1 MQAFMSW
8 LSDSFAPAMQNFTK
22 RPWVAAISGAMQK
35 NIPFILAGSL
45 IFFYNVFRSY
55 FLFLPDLGKIASYS
69 FGMLGLITAFMI
81 ANQMMEKLYHFRYTL
96 IAGLTSICVYMMFI
110 KPEFTDGNMLVSFD
124 RFGPAGILLGI
135 VTGLFVSY
143 LFHLYTKLGF
153 LKESSL
159 PDFVVGWIHA
169 IIPILISIGCG
180 TLLVFTFDIDVFS
193 KLLSLFSPIAAFGQ
207 TLPGFILMALIP
219 AIAMSMG
226 ISVWTF
232 TGLQM
237 PIFML
242 GITTNIALVAA
253 GQPAT
258 HIVTY
263 ETLFTA
269 ALITMGG
276 TGATL
281 ALNLL
286 MLFSKSRELKTTGY
300 ICIGPSFFNIN
311 EPLVFGTPIVLNPLL
326 MLPMWIN
333 AITSPII
340 VWIFMRSDWLNIP
353 SKMIQVGQIPAPF
366 SSVIIT
372 EDWRAIICYLVLMA
386 VFLITWY
393 PFFKVYEK
401 KRIEEENASTSRQD

>member
-1 MQAFMSW
+1 MKAFMSW

-22 RPWVAAISGAMQK
+22 RPWVAAISGSMQK

-55 FLFLPDLGKIASYS
+55 LPFLPNLGRIAEYS

-81 ANQMMEKLYHFRYTL
+81 ANQMMEKLHHFRYTL

-110 KPEFTDGNMLVSFD
+110 KPEFSDGNMIVSFE

-143 LFHLYTKLGF
+143 LFHLYTKIGF
-153 LKESSL
+153 LKDSTL
-159 PDFVVGWIHA
+159 PDFVTGWIHA
-169 IIPILISIGCG
+169 IIPILLSIGIG
-180 TLLVFTFDIDVFS
+180 TLLVFTLEIDIFS
-193 KLLSLFSPIAAFGQ
+193 RLLYLFSPIAAFGQ

-219 AIAMSMG
+219 AIAFSMG

-242 GITTNIALVAA
+242 GISTNITLAAA
-253 GQPAT
+253 GQAPT
-258 HIVTY
+258 NIVTY
-263 ETLFTA
+263 ETMYTA

-286 MLFSKSRELKTTGY
+286 MLFSKSRDLKATGY

-340 VWIFMRSDWLNIP
+340 IWVFMRSDWLNIP
-353 SKMIQVGQIPAPF
+353 AKMIQVGQIPAPF
-366 SSVIIT
+366 SSVMIT

-386 VFLITWY
+386 VFLVTWY

-401 KRIEEENASTSRQD
+401 KRIEEENLNAA

>member
-1 MQAFMSW
+1 MS
-8 LSDSFAPAMQNFTK
+8 
-22 RPWVAAISGAMQK
+22 RP
-35 NIPFILAGSL
+35 
-45 IFFYNVFRSY
+45 FFYNVFRSY
-55 FLFLPDLGKIASYS
+55 FLFLPDLGKIANYS

-96 IAGLTSICVYMMFI
+96 IAGLTAICVYMMFI

-135 VTGLFVSY
+135 VTGMFVSY

-193 KLLSLFSPIAAFGQ
+193 KLLSFFSPIAAFGQ

-242 GITTNIALVAA
+242 GITANIALVAA
-253 GQPAT
+253 GHPPT
-258 HIVTY
+258 NIVTY

-286 MLFSKSRELKTTGY
+286 MLFSKSKELKTTGY

-372 EDWRAIICYLVLMA
+372 EDWRAIICYAVLMA

-401 KRIEEENASTSRQD
+401 KRIEEESANTSQQD

>member
-1 MQAFMSW
+1 M
-8 LSDSFAPAMQNFTK
+8 
-22 RPWVAAISGAMQK
+22 
-35 NIPFILAGSL
+35 
-45 IFFYNVFRSY
+45 
-55 FLFLPDLGKIASYS
+55 
-69 FGMLGLITAFMI
+69 
-81 ANQMMEKLYHFRYTL
+81 
-96 IAGLTSICVYMMFI
+96 
-110 KPEFTDGNMLVSFD
+110 
-124 RFGPAGILLGI
+124 
-135 VTGLFVSY
+135 
-143 LFHLYTKLGF
+143 
-153 LKESSL
+153 
-159 PDFVVGWIHA
+159 
-169 IIPILISIGCG
+169 
-180 TLLVFTFDIDVFS
+180 LVFTFDIDVFS

-242 GITTNIALVAA
+242 GITANIAQVAA
-253 GQPAT
+253 GQPPT
-258 HIVTY
+258 NIVTY

-311 EPLVFGTPIVLNPLL
+311 EPLVFGAPIVLNPLL

-353 SKMIQVGQIPAPF
+353 AKMIQVGQIPAPF

-372 EDWRAIICYLVLMA
+372 EDWRAIICYGVLMA

-401 KRIEEENASTSRQD
+401 KRIEEECANTSQQN

>member
-1 MQAFMSW
+1 MKAFMSW

-22 RPWVAAISGAMQK
+22 RPWVAAISGSMQK

-55 FLFLPDLGKIASYS
+55 LPFLPNLGRIAEYS

-81 ANQMMEKLYHFRYTL
+81 ANQMMEKLHHFRYTL

-110 KPEFTDGNMLVSFD
+110 KPEFSDGNMIVSFE

-143 LFHLYTKLGF
+143 LFHLYTKIGF
-153 LKESSL
+153 LKDSTL
-159 PDFVVGWIHA
+159 PDFVTGWIHA
-169 IIPILISIGCG
+169 IIPILLSIGVG
-180 TLLVFTFDIDVFS
+180 TLLVFTLEIDIFS
-193 KLLSLFSPIAAFGQ
+193 RLLYLFSPIAAFGQ

-219 AIAMSMG
+219 AIAFSMG

-242 GITTNIALVAA
+242 GISTNITLAAA
-253 GQPAT
+253 GQAPT
-258 HIVTY
+258 NIVTY
-263 ETLFTA
+263 ETMYTA

-286 MLFSKSRELKTTGY
+286 MLFSKSRDLKATGY
-300 ICIGPSFFNIN
+300 ICIEPSFFNIN

-340 VWIFMRSDWLNIP
+340 IWVFMRSDWLNIP
-353 SKMIQVGQIPAPF
+353 AKMIQVGQIPAPF
-366 SSVIIT
+366 SSVMIT

-386 VFLITWY
+386 VFLVTWY

-401 KRIEEENASTSRQD
+401 KRIEEENLNAA